1 MKLKRWLWWPI
12 LLLLTT
18 FAINGLS
25 THGWPAYSQ
34 NAPSTLGFQVSTL
47 GALNIGIY
55 EGATTMAELKEHGD
69 FGLGT
74 FEGLDGEMVILD
86 GTVYKID
93 VDGGVHRVEDDTET
107 PFSVVSFFHRQRS
120 LPLGG
125 NLSYQ
130 ELEQRIDES
139 LPSLNWPYA
148 LRIHGTFPYLKFRSV
163 PKQTPP
169 YPPLL
174 DVVRNEQRIFEER
187 NVTGTLVGFRLPPYL
202 SNINVP
208 GYHFHFIT
216 SDRRTGGHI
225 LDGEFINPT
234 VELDT
239 LDNWQIMLPDN
250 AAFKQ
255 ALLE

>member
-1 MKLKRWLWWPI
+1 MKLKQWRWWPLLI
-12 LLLLTT
+12 LTA
-18 FAINGLS
+18 FAIHLLS
-25 THGWPAYSQ
+25 MAGWSADSQ
-34 NAPSTLGFQVSTL
+34 DAPSTLGFQVSTL

-55 EGATTMAELKEHGD
+55 EGAATMTELKEHGD

-74 FEGLDGEMVILD
+74 FAGLDGEMVILD

-93 VDGGVHRVEDDTET
+93 VDGEVHRVEDGAET
-107 PFSVVSFFHRQRS
+107 PFSVVSFFHRERS

-125 NLSYQ
+125 NLTYQ

-216 SDRRTGGHI
+216 SDRHTGGHI
-225 LDGEFINPT
+225 LDGEFFNPV

-239 LDNWQIMLPDN
+239 LDNWQMMIPQNN
-250 AAFKQ
+250 AFQRAV
-255 ALLE
+255 LE